1 MNKAR
6 SGMKKG
12 LRCLKEQRFLLFRL
26 GLAGSEGNQSA
37 GIAAPGNTR
46 PGGAAQVAGDR
57 MPEKK

>member
-1 MNKAR
+1 
-6 SGMKKG
+6 MKKG

-37 GIAAPGNTR
+37 GIAAPGSTR